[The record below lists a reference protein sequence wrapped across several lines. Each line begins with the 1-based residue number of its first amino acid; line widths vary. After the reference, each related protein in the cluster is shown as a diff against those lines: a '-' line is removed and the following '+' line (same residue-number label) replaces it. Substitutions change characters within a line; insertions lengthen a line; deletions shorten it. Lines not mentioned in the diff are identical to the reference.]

1 MGYYRIKNFLIN
13 GIKGLL
19 LIYIQIIIITSI
31 LYIFGVNIDFNTNE
45 FIGVNLLSINIE
57 KSVFNISVKPWM
69 SFIIFIISG
78 VYLNDKNMI
87 NRNGDSSN
95 MELGT
100 KKLFCLGDDDE
111 HD

>member
-87 NRNGDSSN
+87 
-95 MELGT
+95 
-100 KKLFCLGDDDE
+100 K
-111 HD
+111 

>member
-57 KSVFNISVKPWM
+57 KSVFNISVKPSM

-87 NRNGDSSN
+87 
-95 MELGT
+95 
-100 KKLFCLGDDDE
+100 K
-111 HD
+111 

>member
-13 GIKGLL
+13 GIKGSL

-87 NRNGDSSN
+87 
-95 MELGT
+95 
-100 KKLFCLGDDDE
+100 K
-111 HD
+111 

>member
-1 MGYYRIKNFLIN
+1 MGYYRIKNFLIY

-87 NRNGDSSN
+87 
-95 MELGT
+95 
-100 KKLFCLGDDDE
+100 K
-111 HD
+111 

>member
-87 NRNGDSSN
+87 KSILDII
-95 MELGT
+95 
-100 KKLFCLGDDDE
+100 
-111 HD
+111 